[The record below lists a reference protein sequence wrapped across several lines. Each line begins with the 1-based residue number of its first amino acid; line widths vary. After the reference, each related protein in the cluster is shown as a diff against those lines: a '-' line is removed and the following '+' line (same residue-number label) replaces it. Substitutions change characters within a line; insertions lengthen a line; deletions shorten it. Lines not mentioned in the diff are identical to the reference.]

1 MNEGSKAELAV
12 AAARLKEKVLGME
25 EGERFR
31 RMAED
36 HADAQIGIRA
46 LNHKPLTINPLD
58 WCLCTFSPIFT
69 KNH

>member
-1 MNEGSKAELAV
+1 MNEGSKAQLAV
-12 AAARLKEKVLGME
+12 AAARLKEKVIGME

-36 HADAQIGIRA
+36 HADAQIGIYA
-46 LNHKPLTINPLD
+46 LNPKPLINPLD
-58 WCLCTFSPIFT
+58 WCLCTFYPIFP

>member
-1 MNEGSKAELAV
+1 MNEGGKAELAV

-36 HADAQIGIRA
+36 HADAQIGICA
-46 LNHKPLTINPLD
+46 LNHKPLINPLD
-58 WCLCTFSPIFT
+58 WWCLCTFSPIFA